1 MIQSLYLKNYGIH
14 SEIQW
19 KNLGRINLVIGENGC
34 GKSFILKSIYTAMK
48 TIEASGRGKDNRTP
62 SQILFDKL
70 YWTFQPNAVGDLVKK
85 SSKGGLEC
93 KLTLDEGVFSYSFG
107 DSTVK
112 SISSVENSCAPRES
126 NSIYIPEKEVVSIF
140 NIVRKS
146 REQYSDFGFDD
157 TYLDLVNAISVP
169 TMKGKN
175 YAPFAESRNI
185 LKDIIGGSIDYN
197 DGANTWVYT
206 QGKSKFSIGLAAEGV
221 KKIAI
226 LDKLL
231 GNRYL
236 DNKSVLIFDEPE
248 SGIHPSAIT
257 KLMDIL
263 CLLAKS
269 GIQIFLATHSYFVL
283 KKLYVLA
290 MKQEFSIPLLS
301 LDKNADSPV
310 CYDLL
315 NGLPENPII
324 NESIRLYEEEVGEVL

>member
-19 KNLGRINLVIGENGC
+19 KNLGFINLVIGENGC

-48 TIEASGRGKDNRTP
+48 TIEAFGRGKDNRT
-62 SQILFDKL
+62 SAQILFDKL

-85 SSKGGLEC
+85 SSTGGLEC
-93 KLTLDEGVFSYSFG
+93 KLVLDEGVFSYGFG

-112 SISSVENSCAPRES
+112 SISSVSNSCATRES
-126 NSIYIPEKEVVSIF
+126 NSVYIPEKEVVSLF
-140 NIVRKS
+140 NIIRKS
-146 REQYSDFGFDD
+146 RGQYSDFGFDD
-157 TYLDLVNAISVP
+157 TYLDLVNAISIP

-197 DGANTWVYT
+197 EGANTWVYT
-206 QGKSKFSIGLAAEGV
+206 QGKAKFSIGLAAEGV

-257 KLMDIL
+257 RLMDIL
-263 CLLAKS
+263 WLLAKS
-269 GIQIFLATHSYFVL
+269 GMQIFLATHSYFVL

-290 MKQEFSIPLLS
+290 MKQNVSVPLLS
-301 LDKNADSPV
+301 LDRRLDAPSY
-310 CYDLL
+310 YDLL
-315 NGLPENPII
+315 DGLPENPII
-324 NESIRLYEEEVGEVL
+324 NESVRLYEEEVGEVL